1 MRTQGMDTGS
11 GGGSASSIKEF
22 LKNYFQGSGPL
33 VAMDE
38 DGKPEDEFTF
48 SDERLDDIEVKY
60 ESFLLNNRKPGL

>member
-1 MRTQGMDTGS
+1 MRTHGLDTMP
-11 GGGSASSIKEF
+11 GGGSVSSIKEF

-38 DGKPEDEFTF
+38 DGVPEEEFTF
-48 SDERLDDIEVKY
+48 SDERLDDIQDKY